1 MLSPGLPSHAQSQ
14 ASFRGLQARPDHTEL
29 FLISVT
35 HPETLSSKDAREIN
49 GRPCP
54 LGLQLSLWH
63 GDLASEVPRGFSF
76 GNPVQGK
83 TITWG
88 PNFLVLSYLFTG
100 RLKG

>member
-49 GRPCP
+49 GRPCS
-54 LGLQLSLWH
+54 LGLQLSLPQ
-63 GDLASEVPRGFSF
+63 GDPASEVSRRILCWKSSA
-76 GNPVQGK
+76 GK
-83 TITWG
+83 DNSLGTKLSC
-88 PNFLVLSYLFTG
+88 LVLSPHW
-100 RLKG
+100 